1 MLYGYYLPWMKL
13 RGGWCWWSSQ
23 QKLNALRGENFC
35 LFPCLSSD
43 PLLLLQLGKVFPVPI
58 ILPTRFSMQSTLCV
72 LFLFLPWPDDD
83 GGSARA
89 CKTFWC
95 HDDEAPRSVVLIH
108 VPSPQKVLFLAFRE
122 ETQRK
127 WRRKLLCFSL
137 EKARPAFLIHLQ
149 IIFELYI
156 SAEITLICW
165 FFSG

>member
-1 MLYGYYLPWMKL
+1 MDIISHE
-13 RGGWCWWSSQ
+13 WSSEVDDVDDHH
-23 QKLNALRGENFC
+23 RRWM
-35 LFPCLSSD
+35 LFVVRTFACFRAFLQIHFFFNLVRHSRYQLYCRHGSRCNPRCVFFSYS
-43 PLLLLQLGKVFPVPI
+43 PLYE
-58 ILPTRFSMQSTLCV
+58 S
-72 LFLFLPWPDDD
+72 WPGD
-83 GGSARA
+83 GGSVRA

-95 HDDEAPRSVVLIH
+95 HDDEAARSVVLIH

-127 WRRKLLCFSL
+127 WWRKLLCFSL

-156 SAEITLICW
+156 FAEITLICW